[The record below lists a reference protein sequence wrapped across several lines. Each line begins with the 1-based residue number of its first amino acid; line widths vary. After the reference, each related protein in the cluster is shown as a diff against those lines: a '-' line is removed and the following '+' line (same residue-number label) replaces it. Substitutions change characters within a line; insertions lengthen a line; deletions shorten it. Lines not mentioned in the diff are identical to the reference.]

1 MRWNSFSFLRVRVS
15 LIGDGMPLVPTDVI
29 MLVGSIT
36 SLFHGLYVQ
45 FVMVLQQVPALR
57 RFKRLYLINLPVILY
72 ESLIAL

>member
-15 LIGDGMPLVPTDVI
+15 LIGDGTPLVPNDVI
-29 MLVGSIT
+29 MLVGSTT
-36 SLFHGLYVQ
+36 SLLHGLCVQ

>member
-1 MRWNSFSFLRVRVS
+1 MRWNCLSFLRVRVS
-15 LIGDGMPLVPTDVI
+15 PAGDRSPLVPNDVT
-29 MLVGSIT
+29 MLVGSTT

>member
-1 MRWNSFSFLRVRVS
+1 LVLSPV
-15 LIGDGMPLVPTDVI
+15 PLVI
-29 MLVGSIT
+29 NIN
-36 SLFHGLYVQ
+36 FHGLYVQ